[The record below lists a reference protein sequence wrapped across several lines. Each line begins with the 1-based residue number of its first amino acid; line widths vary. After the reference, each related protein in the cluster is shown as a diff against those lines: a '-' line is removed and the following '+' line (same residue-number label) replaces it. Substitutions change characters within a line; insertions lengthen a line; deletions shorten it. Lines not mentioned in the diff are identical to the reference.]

1 LFCCDVTPLTYHY
14 TALITI
20 STRVSLKKYHTYS
33 LSLGLGPDG
42 ADWDFERIG
51 TEKEKMNVERELK
64 ELQEKLSRVE
74 GWRVRR
80 EEIETELKRVW
91 VDGGEVL
98 EPPATK

>member
-1 LFCCDVTPLTYHY
+1 MPHFPVVSHVIS

-42 ADWDFERIG
+42 VDWDSERIG

-64 ELQEKLSRVE
+64 ELQEKLLRVE
-74 GWRVRR
+74 GWKARR
-80 EEIETELKRVW
+80 EEIEAELKRVW
-91 VDGGEVL
+91 VDGGELL
-98 EPPATK
+98 EPLAIE